1 MKSQINKKMISKIRK
16 SGKRNANKEM
26 NHHLS
31 GCKKALQQVSR
42 NRIPIIIFDR
52 RKKRMVNRRRD
63 VMRKIL

>member
-1 MKSQINKKMISKIRK
+1 MINKIRK
-16 SGKRNANKEM
+16 SGKRNASKEI

-31 GCKKALQQVSR
+31 GCRKALQQLSR
-42 NRIPIIIFDR
+42 NKIPITILES